1 MANDKRPAQ
10 RVLNAIANERWAI
23 LPESLQTIVDIASRE
38 HVPDFDAVLAKRGRP
53 LGEDM
58 RASVRGSTAVIPIT
72 GPIFRYANIF
82 TMISGATSVEE
93 AASELRAALDNP
105 LVEAVVL
112 EINSPGGQV
121 TGVSELA
128 QMIRGA
134 EKQVVAYVDGMA
146 ASAAY
151 WIASAA
157 SRIVIND
164 TALLGSIGVVTQIGL
179 SDDKNTVE
187 IVSTQSPRKRSD
199 VRTDDG
205 RAQVQATTDELAQ
218 VFIDTVAK
226 HRGVTA
232 ATVMSDFGAGGLLIG
247 QSAVNAGMA
256 DEVGSLETLL
266 LSLSR
271 GPTTMTA
278 KTMTR
283 EQIAADYPEIAEAFR
298 AEGRAGVD
306 LGAARAEGAA
316 AELQRVK
323 DVQAASLPGHEA
335 LIATLMF
342 DGVTTGAQAAL
353 KVLADE
359 RAKRGDKLAALH
371 ADAAAAAVPAAAAPA
386 DDAEK
391 PGADKS
397 LPLNERCEAEWKH
410 DASLRADFGSL
421 DEYIA
426 FSKANESG
434 LVRRL
439 TNRKAG

>member
-1 MANDKRPAQ
+1 MASEKRPAQ

-58 RASVRGSTAVIPIT
+58 RASVRGATAVIPIT

-93 AASELRAALDNP
+93 TASELRAALDNP
-105 LVEAVVL
+105 LVESVVL

-128 QMIRGA
+128 QMIRSA
-134 EKQVVAYVDGMA
+134 EKPVIAYVDGMA

-157 SRIVIND
+157 SRVVIND

-187 IVSTQSPRKRSD
+187 IVSTQSPRKRAD

-218 VFIDTVAK
+218 VFIDTVAR

-232 ATVMSDFGAGGLLIG
+232 ATVMSDFGGGGLLIG
-247 QSAVNAGMA
+247 QSAVDAGMA
-256 DEVGSLETLL
+256 DEVGALETLL
-266 LSLSR
+266 LSLSTR
-271 GPTTMTA
+271 GSTTMTA

-353 KVLADE
+353 KVLAAE
-359 RAKRGDKLAALH
+359 RTKRGDKLLALQ
-371 ADAAAAAVPAAAAPA
+371 ADAAAAVTTAAASPDA
-386 DDAEK
+386 DTKGDETM
-391 PGADKS
+391 
-397 LPLNERCEAEWKH
+397 PLEDRCRAEWQS
-410 DASLRADFGSL
+410 DPSIRADFGDV

-426 FSKANESG
+426 F
-434 LVRRL
+434 
-439 TNRKAG
+439 RKAETGGRIKRFAAKKQ

>member
-93 AASELRAALDNP
+93 TASELRAALDNP
-105 LVEAVVL
+105 LVESVVL

-128 QMIRGA
+128 QMIRSA
-134 EKQVVAYVDGMA
+134 EKPVIAYVDGMA

-157 SRIVIND
+157 SLVVIND

-187 IVSTQSPRKRSD
+187 IVSTQSPRKRTD

-218 VFIDTVAK
+218 VFIDTVAR

-232 ATVMSDFGAGGLLIG
+232 ATVMSDFGGGGLLIG

-256 DEVGSLETLL
+256 DEVGALETLL
-266 LSLSR
+266 LSLSTR
-271 GPTTMTA
+271 GSTTMTA

-353 KVLADE
+353 KVLAAE
-359 RAKRGDKLAALH
+359 RTKRGDKLLALQ
-371 ADAAAAAVPAAAAPA
+371 ADAAVAVTTAAASPDA
-386 DDAEK
+386 DAKGDETM
-391 PGADKS
+391 
-397 LPLNERCEAEWKH
+397 PLEDRCRAEWQS
-410 DASLRADFGSL
+410 DPSIRADFGDV

-426 FSKANESG
+426 F
-434 LVRRL
+434 
-439 TNRKAG
+439 RKAETGGRIKRFAAKKQ

>member
-1 MANDKRPAQ
+1 MASEKRPAQ

-38 HVPDFDAVLAKRGRP
+38 HVPDFDAVMAKRGRP

-93 AASELRAALDNP
+93 TAAELRAALDNP
-105 LVEAVVL
+105 LVESVVL

-157 SRIVIND
+157 SRVVIND

-187 IVSTQSPRKRSD
+187 IVSTQSPRKRTD

-218 VFIDTVAK
+218 VFIDTVAR
-226 HRGVTA
+226 HRGVTV
-232 ATVMSDFGAGGLLIG
+232 ATVMSDFGGGGLLIG
-247 QSAVNAGMA
+247 QSAVNVGMA
-256 DEVGSLETLL
+256 DEVGSLESLL
-266 LSLSR
+266 LSLSTR
-271 GPTTMTA
+271 GSTTMTA

-316 AELQRVK
+316 AELQRVR

-342 DGVTTGAQAAL
+342 DGKTTGAEAAL
-353 KVLADE
+353 KVLAAE
-359 RAKRGDKLAALH
+359 RTKRGDKLLALQ
-371 ADAAAAAVPAAAAPA
+371 ADAAVAATTAAASPDA
-386 DDAEK
+386 DAKGDETM
-391 PGADKS
+391 
-397 LPLNERCEAEWKH
+397 PLEDRCRAEWQS
-410 DASLRADFGSL
+410 DPSIRADFGDV

-426 FSKANESG
+426 F
-434 LVRRL
+434 
-439 TNRKAG
+439 RKAETGGRIKRFAAKKQ

>member
-1 MANDKRPAQ
+1 MASEKRPAQ

-38 HVPDFDAVLAKRGRP
+38 HVPDFDAVMAKRGRP

-58 RASVRGSTAVIPIT
+58 RASVRGTTAVIPIT

-93 AASELRAALDNP
+93 TASELRAALDNP
-105 LVEAVVL
+105 LVESVVL

-134 EKQVVAYVDGMA
+134 EKPVIAYVDGMA

-157 SRIVIND
+157 RRVVIND
-164 TALLGSIGVVTQIGL
+164 TALLGSIGVVTQIDL

-187 IVSTQSPRKRSD
+187 IVSTQSPRKRTD

-218 VFIDTVAK
+218 VFIDTVA
-226 HRGVTA
+226 RNRDVTA
-232 ATVMSDFGAGGLLIG
+232 ETVMADFGGGGLLIG

-256 DEVGSLETLL
+256 DEVGSLESLL
-266 LSLSR
+266 FSLSTR
-271 GPTTMTA
+271 GSLTMNA

-306 LGAARAEGAA
+306 LDRTRAEGAA

-342 DGVTTGAQAAL
+342 DGKTTGAEAAL
-353 KVLADE
+353 KVLAAE
-359 RAKRGDKLAALH
+359 RTKRGDKLLALQ
-371 ADAAAAAVPAAAAPA
+371 ADAAVAVTTAAASPDA
-386 DDAEK
+386 DAKGDETM
-391 PGADKS
+391 
-397 LPLNERCEAEWKH
+397 PLEDRCRAEWQS
-410 DASLRADFGSL
+410 DPSIRADFGDV

-426 FSKANESG
+426 F
-434 LVRRL
+434 
-439 TNRKAG
+439 RKAETGGRIKRFAAKKQ

>member
-1 MANDKRPAQ
+1 MASEKRPAQ

-58 RASVRGSTAVIPIT
+58 RASVRGATAVIPIT

-93 AASELRAALDNP
+93 TASELRAALDNP
-105 LVEAVVL
+105 LVESVVL

-128 QMIRGA
+128 QMIRSA
-134 EKQVVAYVDGMA
+134 EKPVIAYVDGMA

-187 IVSTQSPRKRSD
+187 IVSTQSPRKRAD

-218 VFIDTVAK
+218 VFIDTVAR

-232 ATVMSDFGAGGLLIG
+232 ATVMSDFGGGGLLIG
-247 QSAVNAGMA
+247 QSAVDAGMA
-256 DEVGSLETLL
+256 DEVGALETLL
-266 LSLSR
+266 LSLSTR
-271 GPTTMTA
+271 GSTTMTA

-353 KVLADE
+353 KVLAAE
-359 RAKRGDKLAALH
+359 RTKRGDKLLALQ
-371 ADAAAAAVPAAAAPA
+371 ADAAAAVTTAAASPDA
-386 DDAEK
+386 DTKGDETM
-391 PGADKS
+391 
-397 LPLNERCEAEWKH
+397 PLEDRCRAEWQS
-410 DASLRADFGSL
+410 DPSIRADFGDV

-426 FSKANESG
+426 F
-434 LVRRL
+434 
-439 TNRKAG
+439 RKAETGGRIKRFAAKKQ

>member
-1 MANDKRPAQ
+1 MANEKRPAQ

-58 RASVRGSTAVIPIT
+58 RASVRGTTAVIPIT

-93 AASELRAALDNP
+93 TASEFRAALDNP
-105 LVEAVVL
+105 LVESVVL

-134 EKQVVAYVDGMA
+134 EKPVIAYVDGMA

-157 SRIVIND
+157 SKVVIND

-226 HRGVTA
+226 HRGVTP
-232 ATVMSDFGAGGLLIG
+232 ATVMSDFGGGGLLIG

-266 LSLSR
+266 LSLSTR
-271 GPTTMTA
+271 GSTTMTA

-335 LIATLMF
+335 LIASLMF

-353 KVLADE
+353 KVLAAE
-359 RAKRGDKLAALH
+359 RTKRGDKLLALQ
-371 ADAAAAAVPAAAAPA
+371 ADAAVAATTAAASPDA
-386 DDAEK
+386 DAKGDETM
-391 PGADKS
+391 
-397 LPLNERCEAEWKH
+397 PLEDRCRAEWQS
-410 DASLRADFGSL
+410 DPSIRADFGDV

-426 FSKANESG
+426 F
-434 LVRRL
+434 
-439 TNRKAG
+439 RKAETGGRIKRFAAKKQ

>member
-1 MANDKRPAQ
+1 MANEKRPAQ

-38 HVPDFDAVLAKRGRP
+38 HVPDFDAVMAKRGRP

-58 RASVRGSTAVIPIT
+58 RASVRGTTAVIPIT

-93 AASELRAALDNP
+93 TASELRAALDNP
-105 LVEAVVL
+105 LVESVVL

-134 EKQVVAYVDGMA
+134 EKPVIAYVDGMA

-157 SRIVIND
+157 RRVVIND

-187 IVSTQSPRKRSD
+187 IVSTQSPRKRTD

-218 VFIDTVAK
+218 VFIDTVA
-226 HRGVTA
+226 RNRDVTPE
-232 ATVMSDFGAGGLLIG
+232 TVMTDFGAGGLLIG
-247 QSAVNAGMA
+247 QSAVKAGMA
-256 DEVGSLETLL
+256 DEVGSLESLL
-266 LSLSR
+266 LSLSTR
-271 GPTTMTA
+271 GSTTMTA

-353 KVLADE
+353 KVLAAE
-359 RAKRGDKLAALH
+359 RTKRGDRLSALQ
-371 ADAAAAAVPAAAAPA
+371 ADAASAVVAAASAPEMQPKA
-386 DDAEK
+386 DET
-391 PGADKS
+391 
-397 LPLNERCEAEWKH
+397 LPLDERCRAEWQT
-410 DASLRADFGSL
+410 DPTIRADFGDI

-426 FSKANESG
+426 YRRAEDSG
-434 LVRRL
+434 RVRVLR
-439 TNRKAG
+439 NAKSA

>member
-1 MANDKRPAQ
+1 MASEKRPAH

-72 GPIFRYANIF
+72 GPIFRYANVF
-82 TMISGATSVEE
+82 TAISGATSVAET
-93 AASELRAALDNP
+93 ASELRAALDNP
-105 LVEAVVL
+105 LVETVVI
-112 EINSPGGQV
+112 EINSPGGQI
-121 TGVSELA
+121 TGISELA
-128 QMIRGA
+128 QMIRSA
-134 EKQVVAYVDGMA
+134 EKPVVAYVDGMA

-157 SRIVIND
+157 SRIVVND
-164 TALLGSIGVVTQIGL
+164 TAMLGSIGVVTQIVL
-179 SDDKNTVE
+179 SDDQDTVE

-218 VFIDTVAK
+218 VFIDTVAR
-226 HRGVTA
+226 HRRVSA
-232 ATVMSDFGAGGLLIG
+232 STVMNEFGAGGLLVG
-247 QSAVNAGMA
+247 QSAVAAGMA
-256 DEVGSLETLL
+256 DEVGSLESLL
-266 LSLSR
+266 FSLSTR
-271 GPTTMTA
+271 GSLTMNA

-306 LGAARAEGAA
+306 LDRTRAEGAA

-342 DGVTTGAQAAL
+342 DGKTTGAEAAL
-353 KVLADE
+353 KVLAAE
-359 RAKRGDKLAALH
+359 RTKRGDKLLALQ
-371 ADAAAAAVPAAAAPA
+371 ADAAVAVTTAAASPDA
-386 DDAEK
+386 DAKGDETM
-391 PGADKS
+391 
-397 LPLNERCEAEWKH
+397 PLEDRCRAEWQS
-410 DASLRADFGSL
+410 DPSIRADFGDV

-426 FSKANESG
+426 F
-434 LVRRL
+434 
-439 TNRKAG
+439 RKAETGGRIKRFAAKKQ